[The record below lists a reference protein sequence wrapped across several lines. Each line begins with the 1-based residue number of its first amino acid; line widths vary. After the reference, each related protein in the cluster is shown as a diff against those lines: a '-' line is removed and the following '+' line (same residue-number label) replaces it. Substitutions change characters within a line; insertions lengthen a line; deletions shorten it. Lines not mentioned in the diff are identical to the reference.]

1 MALEKRLEISPKNKL
16 EIELEIKLDMKL
28 AI

>member
-1 MALEKRLEISPKNKL
+1 MALETRLEISPKNKL
-16 EIELEIKLDMKL
+16 EIKLEIKLDMKL